1 MLVLPG
7 ERDLEAAVKG
17 LASLIRRPLSFI
29 ATLVPMQNIVAAFC
43 FFAGAAVAWLW
54 LRAAVTRL
62 KDREQECAALRA
74 ALEKKEAQ
82 AAGLAAAQAGL
93 EARLEETRKSA
104 QEKLDLLEDAR
115 RNLADAFQALSADA
129 LRSNNQTF
137 LDLARSTLEKEQ
149 QAARG
154 KLAETVQPVR
164 DTLARFETK
173 IGEIETARVDAYA
186 GLKQQVESLLTTQA
200 QLRLET
206 GRLVTALRAPSVRG
220 RWGEIQLRRVVEMAG
235 MLDHCDF
242 TTQQTVNGDE
252 GRLRPDLLVRLP
264 GDKTVI
270 VDAKAPLEAYLKAI
284 EAEDEAARRGF
295 LCDHAAQVRTHMT
308 ALARKSYWEQFE
320 SAPEFV
326 VLFLPGECFFSAA
339 LEHDP
344 ALIEFGVDQRIILA
358 TPTTLIALLRAVAY
372 GWRQENLARN
382 AAEISRLGRDLYK
395 RLADLTGHWTKL
407 GKSLDRSVQTYN
419 EAVGSLEA
427 RVLPAA
433 RKFAELDAGMHGVEI
448 EQVVPIDKAAR
459 ALAASS
465 TEG

>member
-1 MLVLPG
+1 
-7 ERDLEAAVKG
+7 
-17 LASLIRRPLSFI
+17 
-29 ATLVPMQNIVAAFC
+29 MQNILAAFC
-43 FFAGAAVAWLW
+43 FFAGAAAAWLW
-54 LRAAVTRL
+54 MRAAVARL
-62 KDREQECAALRA
+62 KDRERECAALRA
-74 ALEKKEAQ
+74 ALETKDAQ
-82 AAGLAAAQAGL
+82 AAELVAARAGL
-93 EARLEETRKSA
+93 EARLEEARKSA

-129 LRSNNQTF
+129 LRNNNQAF
-137 LDLARSTLEKEQ
+137 LDLARGTLAKEQ
-149 QAARG
+149 QAAQG
-154 KLAETVQPVR
+154 KLTECVQPVR

-186 GLKQQVESLLTTQA
+186 GLKQQVESLLVTQA

-242 TTQQTVNGDE
+242 FTQQSVEGEE

-264 GDKTVI
+264 GQKSVI

-284 EAEDEAARRGF
+284 EAEDDAARHAF
-295 LCDHAAQVRTHMT
+295 LRDHAAQVRAHMT

-344 ALIEFGVDQRIILA
+344 ALIEVGVDQRIILA

-382 AAEISRLGRDLYK
+382 AAEISSLGRDLYK
-395 RLADLTGHWTKL
+395 RLAGLTDHWTRL
-407 GKSLDRSVQTYN
+407 GKNLDRSVQSYN
-419 EAVGSLEA
+419 EAVGSLES

-433 RKFAELDAGMHGVEI
+433 RKFAELDAGVHGVEI
-448 EQVVPIDKAAR
+448 ERLDPIDKTAR
-459 ALAASS
+459 ALAA
-465 TEG
+465 T

>member
-1 MLVLPG
+1 
-7 ERDLEAAVKG
+7 
-17 LASLIRRPLSFI
+17 
-29 ATLVPMQNIVAAFC
+29 MQNIVAAFC

-54 LRAAVTRL
+54 LRGALMRL
-62 KDREQECAALRA
+62 KDRERECAALRA
-74 ALEKKEAQ
+74 DLEKKEAQ
-82 AAGLAAAQAGL
+82 AAALAAAQAGL
-93 EARLEETRKSA
+93 EARLEEARKSA
-104 QEKLDLLEDAR
+104 AEKLDLLEDAR
-115 RNLADAFQALSADA
+115 RKLADAFQALSADA
-129 LRSNNQTF
+129 LRSNNQAF

-186 GLKQQVESLLTTQA
+186 GLKQQVESMLAAQA

-206 GRLVTALRAPSVRG
+206 GRLVAALRAPTVRG

-242 TTQQTVNGDE
+242 FTQQTVNAED

-264 GDKTVI
+264 GEKTVI
-270 VDAKAPLEAYLKAI
+270 VDAKAPLEAYLKAM
-284 EAEDEAARRGF
+284 EAQEEAARRGF
-295 LCDHAAQVRTHMT
+295 LCDHAAQVRAHMT

-326 VLFLPGECFFSAA
+326 VLFLPGESFFSAA

-344 ALIEFGVDQRIILA
+344 ALIEFGVEQRIILA

-395 RLADLTGHWTKL
+395 RIADLTGHWIKL
-407 GKSLDRSVQTYN
+407 GKSLDRSVQCYN
-419 EAVGSLEA
+419 DAVGSLES

-433 RKFAELDAGMHGVEI
+433 RKFSELDAGVHGVEI
-448 EQVVPIDKAAR
+448 EEVAPVDKTAR
-459 ALAASS
+459 ALAA
-465 TEG
+465 G